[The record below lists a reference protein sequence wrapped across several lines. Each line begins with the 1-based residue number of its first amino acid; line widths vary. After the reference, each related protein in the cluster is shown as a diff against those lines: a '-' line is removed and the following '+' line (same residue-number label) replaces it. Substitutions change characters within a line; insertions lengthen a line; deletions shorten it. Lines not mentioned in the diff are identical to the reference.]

1 MSPAPPSRPPP
12 GPFARW
18 LARRLADLFRVWAAT
33 WRVEREGFAEV
44 EAELRAGRGV
54 LAFWHGEQLAIIG
67 LHRHLPTVGM
77 VSRSADG
84 ELLAE
89 ALSVLGVPTV
99 RGSSSRGGNEAFH
112 EALRVMA
119 QGRFIGIAVDGPR
132 GPRHAVQIGACA
144 LAARRGVRLIWCVA
158 QARPR
163 LRLRSWDRFEIPLP
177 WARLRLRYGALP
189 AVDPGDRDAVEAA
202 RQELAEAMVAA
213 ATT

>member
-1 MSPAPPSRPPP
+1 M
-12 GPFARW
+12 
-18 LARRLADLFRVWAAT
+18 
-33 WRVEREGFAEV
+33 EREGYAEV

-54 LAFWHGEQLAIIG
+54 LAFWHGEQLAIIA
-67 LHRHLPTVGM
+67 LHRHLPAAGM

-89 ALSVLGVPTV
+89 ALDALGVPTV

-112 EALRVMA
+112 GALQLMA
-119 QGRFIGIAVDGPR
+119 AGRFVGIALDGPR
-132 GPRHAVQIGACA
+132 GPRHSVQVGACA

-177 WARLRLRYGALP
+177 LARLRLRYGALP
-189 AVDPGDRDAVEAA
+189 AADPEDRDAVEAA
-202 RQELAEAMVAA
+202 RRALREVMVAA
-213 ATT
+213 STTG